1 MRVVVL
7 GNGFISRFIRESF
20 YGKSNVFILT
30 KKVNQYD
37 KPGELSKYLKL
48 NEMDTGIN
56 TCGFTGYPN
65 VDSCQE
71 NKADCAYY
79 NITVPLIIEQEC
91 KKAKVNF
98 IHESSGCIYSGYEK
112 AYTEEDKPNFGVDN
126 PNASFYSKTKHAS
139 EDLLDKN
146 FTNIVR
152 IRMPLS
158 SNIEHKNLITK
169 LQKYDKIVD
178 LVNSKTDVV
187 KLSEFI
193 FKVANNFKPGIYNA
207 VHSHALTTK
216 DVIKI
221 MKSYDIVNDN
231 WEYVDMKDLPIKA
244 NRSNCVLDNSKAE
257 KDFDFDFGNEAY
269 YIALICSLIQRIM

>member
-1 MRVVVL
+1 MKE
-7 GNGFISRFIRESF
+7 FD
-20 YGKSNVFILT
+20 SNRDV
-30 KKVNQYD
+30 
-37 KPGELSKYLKL
+37 
-48 NEMDTGIN
+48 
-56 TCGFTGYPN
+56 
-65 VDSCQE
+65 
-71 NKADCAYY
+71 
-79 NITVPLIIEQEC
+79 II
-91 KKAKVNF
+91 F
-98 IHESSGCIYSGYEK
+98 S
-112 AYTEEDKPNFGVDN
+112 DD
-126 PNASFYSKTKHAS
+126 
-139 EDLLDKN
+139 N

-244 NRSNCVLDNSKAE
+244 NRSNCVLDNNKAE

-269 YIALICSLIQRIM
+269 YMALNCSLIQRIM